1 MATFRVYI
9 PQLTKQITDRENTWV
24 FSDPTYPDEY
34 HLTIRREIDLTS
46 TDSLWGL
53 QMVAK
58 SLDEQE
64 LSPSIYIT
72 KLQLVQGC
80 DVGDEHC
87 LSMKV
92 NGALPRLL
100 YQVVSEQ
107 EFSWLFAASPSSYC
121 VFEITRVHTAVAQIQ

>member
-87 LSMKV
+87 LSRSSL
-92 NGALPRLL
+92 GFLPLL
-100 YQVVSEQ
+100 PQVTAFLRSLVFILPLLKFSDTSEKLL
-107 EFSWLFAASPSSYC
+107 LF
-121 VFEITRVHTAVAQIQ
+121 VFC